1 MLEFFIILVYYA
13 FIKKRTTDEKGVFR
27 VKKNIVQKLA
37 KRKRKI
43 KKRTQKKNWDQQV
56 KPIMTG
62 SNIYYDIDA
71 RHQAIS
77 NGGIGNIHQLA
88 RRCGLI
94 KAIDDRINL
103 LKRHVPYHE
112 SDHILNIAYNYLAG
126 GTCLQDIELLRNDEA
141 WLNALGAEIIPD
153 PTTAGDFLRRFKEE
167 EIHEFMEVKN
177 SVRSSIWQQQPASFR
192 REATIDVD
200 GTICATDGEC
210 KQGMDISY
218 NGQWGYHPLLI
229 SLHNTREPLYIVN
242 RSANVT
248 SHHNSAPWIDK
259 SLDLVCSH
267 FKKVQLRGDT
277 DFSLT
282 ENFDRWDERCTFV
295 FGMDARSNLVKI
307 ADQIDEA
314 DWQSLEKQPKYEVK
328 TKRRRKPDNV
338 KEQVVKRR
346 KFKKIVT
353 RSEDVAEITYRPG
366 KCEKSYRLIILRK
379 TFDVIKGEMNLFDDI
394 RYFFYI
400 CNDWKRSIDEVVHF
414 YRGRCDHENDIDQLK
429 NGVNALTPASDSLL
443 SNWALMTIA
452 SLAWDLKAWFGL
464 LLPYRALGL
473 SVVRMEFKRFL
484 NTFIRIPCLIIR
496 TGRRICYRIVGYNEK
511 LKHTIEFSEKIK
523 SYGFT

>member
-1 MLEFFIILVYYA
+1 MF
-13 FIKKRTTDEKGVFR
+13 
-27 VKKNIVQKLA
+27 
-37 KRKRKI
+37 
-43 KKRTQKKNWDQQV
+43 
-56 KPIMTG
+56 TG
-62 SNIYYDIDA
+62 SNIYYDIDG

-77 NGGIGNIHQLA
+77 CGGIGNIHQLA
-88 RRCGLI
+88 KRSGLI
-94 KAIDDRINL
+94 DAIDNRIKL
-103 LKRHVPYHE
+103 LKRNLPYHE

-126 GTCLQDIELLRNDEA
+126 GCCLQDIELLRNDEA

-153 PTTAGDFLRRFKEE
+153 PTTAGDFLRRFEKE

-177 SVRSSIWQQQPASFR
+177 SVRSNIWQQQPESFR
-192 REATIDVD
+192 REAILNVD

-218 NGQWGYHPLLI
+218 NGQWGYHPLVI

-242 RSANVT
+242 RPANAP

-259 SLDLVCSH
+259 SLDLVCPQ

-282 ENFDRWDERCTFV
+282 ANFDKWDERCTFI
-295 FGMDARSNLVKI
+295 FGMDARPNLLAI
-307 ADQIDEA
+307 ADQIDES
-314 DWQSLEKQPKYEVK
+314 DWQPLEKQPKYTVK
-328 TKRRRKPDNV
+328 TKERRKPKNV
-338 KEQVVKRR
+338 KQEVVKDR
-346 KFKKIVT
+346 KFKKIIT
-353 RSEDVAEITYRPG
+353 KAEDTVEIEYCPG
-366 KCEKSYRLIILRK
+366 KCKKDYRLIILRK
-379 TFDVIKGEMNLFDDI
+379 TLDVVRGEMNLFDDI

-400 CNDWKRSIDEVVHF
+400 TNDRKRSIDDMVQF
-414 YRGRCDHENDIDQLK
+414 YRDRSDHENDIDQLK
-429 NGVNALTPASDSLL
+429 NGVKALVSASDTLL

-464 LLPYRALGL
+464 LLPYRPLGL

-496 TGRRICYRIVGYNEK
+496 TGRRICYRIVGYNDK
-511 LKHTIEFSEKIK
+511 LKHVIQFSETIK
-523 SYGFT
+523 SFGVG